1 MSTATPL
8 FGGVFSGTVASNLGS
23 GLGNTQYMMPI
34 LLGFVGLLMV
44 LMIIYIVVQTYKGRP
59 STTLTGPLD
68 LWAPSSPV
76 VVDRTTVRKQMAA
89 SYTMSV
95 FLKLDVAP
103 DMRSA
108 ATPLLT
114 LPDVWNLRYDPAH
127 ESLVLHLQ
135 ETAVSTP
142 QKIQIPGFPM
152 QRWNQLVLTLEGRS
166 IDIYINGTLATSAQL
181 ENVPPS
187 GNASVT
193 VVPGN
198 MMGSAALAQVWPRRL
213 TVSEVVANY
222 ASTADSQ
229 GRPFMGA
236 SLLAPLKNISNI
248 PNLFCPGGN
257 CQTAAPTAGAS
268 QTWEF
273 PYA

>member
-1 MSTATPL
+1 MSGIPFVGGI
-8 FGGVFSGTVASNLGS
+8 FGGSPSPSLGQ
-23 GLGNTQYMMPI
+23 GIGNTPYLMPI
-34 LLGFVGLLMV
+34 VLGFIGLLMV
-44 LMIIYIVVQTYKGRP
+44 LMIIYVVVQTYKGRP
-59 STTLTGPLD
+59 ATTLTGPLD
-68 LWAPSSPV
+68 LWAPPSPV
-76 VVDRTTVRKQMAA
+76 IVDRTTVRTQMQA

-108 ATPLLT
+108 ETPLLT

-127 ESLVLHLQ
+127 EALSLQ
-135 ETAVSTP
+135 FKETAVATP
-142 QKIQIPGFPM
+142 QSIRIPGFPM

-166 IDIYINGTLATSAQL
+166 VDIYINGALATSAQL

-198 MMGSAALAQVWPRRL
+198 LMGSAALAQVWNRRL

-229 GRPFMGA
+229 GRPFMGTA
-236 SLLAPLKNISNI
+236 LLAPLKNIPNI
-248 PNLFCPGGN
+248 PNLFCPGGD
-257 CQTAAPTAGAS
+257 CQTATPTAGPS

>member
-1 MSTATPL
+1 MERLGAGI
-8 FGGVFSGTVASNLGS
+8 FGGSVSANLGS

-34 LLGFVGLLMV
+34 LLGFIGLLMV
-44 LMIIYIVVQTYKGRP
+44 LMIIYIVVQVYKGRAA
-59 STTLTGPLD
+59 TTLNGPLD

-76 VVDRTTVRKQMAA
+76 VVDRTTVRNQMTA

-95 FLKLDVAP
+95 FLKLDGVP

-114 LPDVWNLRYDPAH
+114 LPGVWNFNYDPAH
-127 ESLVLHLQ
+127 EALVLQFQ
-135 ETAVSTP
+135 ETAVATP
-142 QKIQIPGFPM
+142 QKIRVPGFPM

-166 IDIYINGTLATSAQL
+166 VDIYVNGSLATSAQL

-193 VVPGN
+193 VVPGTI
-198 MMGSAALAQVWPRRL
+198 MGSVALAQIWSRRL
-213 TVSEVVANY
+213 TVSEVTANY
-222 ASTADSQ
+222 SSTADSQ
-229 GRPFMGA
+229 GRPFLGA
-236 SLLAPLKNISNI
+236 SLLAPLKNIPNI
-248 PNLFCPGGN
+248 PNLFCPGGD
-257 CQTAAPTAGAS
+257 CHTATPTAPAS
-268 QTWEF
+268 QKWEF